1 MNNGRA
7 RFPSQPSPRPTSEIH
22 LTYPFRE
29 EDVRKLPLGA
39 TLSISGTIY
48 TGRDRLHRYLADGGQ
63 SPVDL
68 HDGAIYHCGPIVIP
82 DEEQPAGWRI
92 VAAGPT
98 TSSRENPYMPKI
110 IREHGLR
117 LLLGKGGMN
126 PETQKACR
134 ENGCVYVQVV
144 GGAAAWL
151 ARCIRRV
158 EAVWFLDDFGATEA
172 MWKLEVEDLPGIV
185 AIDANG
191 ESLFSSVEQLS
202 RKRLK
207 ELIGSP
213 LRLDRKV
220 AGHGGPDYTQPNEP
234 AGLPPPLN
242 VVFMGSADVSCEVL
256 RALHDA
262 PRVTIQ
268 GVVTQPDKPRGRN
281 RKLMPCLAKEEALSL
296 GLPVISPEKVNAQ
309 EVRDTIAKW
318 RPDVIIVVAYGQF
331 LGSRILSMPPLGCLN
346 VHLSLLP
353 RYRGAAPVQRAVES
367 GDKESGVTI
376 MKMDHGMDSGDI
388 IMQRVEPTRE
398 DDTAGDLHDR
408 LSKIGAELLIECLPK
423 WRSGLITPRAQRAED
438 VTFANKLNKDE
449 ARLFWLASAE
459 TLATR
464 IRAFNPWPVCYA
476 YFENRRGDTT
486 TVERLQILRARAE
499 KLPEGTVPT
508 AIGTVVDI
516 SAEGPAIATADGML
530 RLLEVK
536 RPGGKKISGAAFLCG
551 CPLSIGQL
559 FDARPPTPE
568 NP

>member
-1 MNNGRA
+1 MNVNRTRPLNHPPA
-7 RFPSQPSPRPTSEIH
+7 RPGSEIH

-29 EDVRKLPLGA
+29 EEIRKLPLGA
-39 TLSISGTIY
+39 TVSISGTIY
-48 TGRDRLHRYLADGGQ
+48 TGRDRLHRYLADDGD

-68 HDGAIYHCGPIVIP
+68 HDGAIYHCGPIVVP

-110 IREHGLR
+110 IKKHGLR
-117 LLLGKGGMN
+117 LILGKGGMN
-126 PETQKACR
+126 PDTQAACR
-134 ENGCVYVQVV
+134 ENGCAYIQVV

-151 ARCIRRV
+151 AQCIRRV

-172 MWKLEVEDLPGIV
+172 MWKLEVENLPGIV
-185 AIDANG
+185 AIDAGG

-213 LRLDRKV
+213 LHLDHKN
-220 AGHGGPDYTQPNEP
+220 AGHGGRDYSVPNES
-234 AGLPPPLN
+234 AGLPPPLS

-256 RALHDA
+256 RALHKA
-262 PRVTIQ
+262 PRIHIE

-281 RKLMPCLAKEEALSL
+281 RKLMPCLAKQAALDL
-296 GLPVISPEKVNAQ
+296 GLPVIAPEKVNAQ
-309 EVRDTIAKW
+309 EVRETIAKW
-318 RPDVIIVVAYGQF
+318 RPDIIIVVAYGQF

-367 GDKESGVTI
+367 GDKKSGVTI
-376 MKMDHGMDSGDI
+376 MRMDHGMDSGDI
-388 IMQRVEPTRE
+388 IMQREEPIRD
-398 DDTAGDLHDR
+398 DDTAGTLHDR
-408 LSKIGAELLIECLPK
+408 LSAMGAKLLLECLPK
-423 WRSGLITPRAQRAED
+423 WRSGMITPRPQNAEE

-449 ARLFWLASAE
+449 ARIFWLCSAE
-459 TLATR
+459 TLSIR
-464 IRAFNPWPVCYA
+464 VRAFNPWPICYC
-476 YFENRRGDTT
+476 YFEFQRNGST
-486 TVERLQILRARAE
+486 TVERLQVLRARAE
-499 KLPEGTVPT
+499 KFPEGIIPT

-516 SAEGPAIATADGML
+516 SPEGPAIATADGML

-536 RPGGKKISGAAFLCG
+536 RPGGKAISGAAFLCG
-551 CPLSIGQL
+551 CPVEIGQI
-559 FDARPPTPE
+559 FDARPPTAS
-568 NP
+568 